1 MATHGTTHWD
11 VAAYAL
17 GVLDPREVEQC
28 EAHLATCP
36 SCVAELES
44 VLPAT
49 RLLAD
54 VDIDSLREAE
64 ESQLVDRLIDT
75 VRTERHRA
83 RSRRRAVA
91 AAGTTVAAVVAGVAL
106 FAGASWLGATPISE
120 LAGGP
125 SPSAIP
131 SPTTEAP
138 TGVGGPDVDID
149 EFSAIDT
156 TTGAQ
161 AEVLLEATDWG
172 TQVSL
177 ALSSVTGPL
186 ECQLLLVRAD
196 GTTELVG
203 SWLVPLDGYG
213 TQAQPDPLLV
223 QVPTATDR
231 DELTKLLVQATDL
244 DGATTPLV
252 AVSL

>member
-1 MATHGTTHWD
+1 MSTVTWRYGGHSGGRGRAVRRGELARGHADLGACGRT
-11 VAAYAL
+11 AAV
-17 GVLDPREVEQC
+17 G
-28 EAHLATCP
+28 
-36 SCVAELES
+36 
-44 VLPAT
+44 
-49 RLLAD
+49 
-54 VDIDSLREAE
+54 DSLAH
-64 ESQLVDRLIDT
+64 DR
-75 VRTERHRA
+75 
-83 RSRRRAVA
+83 
-91 AAGTTVAAVVAGVAL
+91 G
-106 FAGASWLGATPISE
+106 
-120 LAGGP
+120 
-125 SPSAIP
+125 
-131 SPTTEAP
+131 P
-138 TGVGGPDVDID
+138 TGVGGPGLDID

-156 TTGAQ
+156 ITGAQ

-244 DGATTPLV
+244 DGAATQLV
-252 AVSL
+252 TVELL